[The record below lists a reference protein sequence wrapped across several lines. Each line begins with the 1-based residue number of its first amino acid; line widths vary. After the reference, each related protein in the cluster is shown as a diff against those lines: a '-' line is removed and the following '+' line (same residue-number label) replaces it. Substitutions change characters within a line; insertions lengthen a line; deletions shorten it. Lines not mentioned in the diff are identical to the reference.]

1 MEDLA
6 IKYGNHYANKSSV
19 NGTHSTISAEEQEDF
34 EEVKEDSA
42 QWVLTD
48 IYLMVW
54 HHEAVYLNKLS
65 TIFQYMDL
73 CVYFYQGFFPE

>member
-42 QWVLTD
+42 Q
-48 IYLMVW
+48 
-54 HHEAVYLNKLS
+54 
-65 TIFQYMDL
+65 
-73 CVYFYQGFFPE
+73 